1 MNIFS
6 YSNFKNSIGI
16 ILLWIGPP
24 LIYFLK
30 GYSSLGSG
38 SIFTG
43 ICYFFGILLMLNNTP
58 IKVGYKP
65 NLLLFQVG
73 ISFLL
78 ISIFYF
84 IFYNGDK
91 GSFNSEIINFVF
103 LSLYLLFL
111 LKAKNSIQGYLPIVI
126 LGFTLITNLALI
138 YSISTNPAY
147 VIGSRATVQFKS
159 ATGDFAGN
167 PHMYSRNGLAGFII
181 SILLIF
187 KNDLTLWLKN
197 NALIRLAAH
206 ANLWISL
213 LVIVLTQTRVTFI
226 SLIIVMLS
234 ILIFVFPL
242 KTFFKVTHWYV
253 VGFYMSI
260 FYYLNV
266 LNNRYS
272 FVELINNYFNSF
284 LGLVYKALNTGLK
297 LGKNDDVD
305 DSAMGRV
312 SNFNYFIELWNENP
326 TNFLFG
332 FGYRFRYIDIP
343 VLESFINF
351 GLIGFLLYLS
361 FNIILLVYSI
371 KAFKSNSIFQIF
383 LGLFYLHTFLAI
395 FSSGRPLDFTYW
407 IAFLVYIR
415 FLGVKDNDLN
425 VTKN

>member
-38 SIFTG
+38 SVFTG
-43 ICYFFGILLMLNNTP
+43 ICYFFGILLMLNDTP
-58 IKVGYKP
+58 IKIGYKP

-73 ISFLL
+73 ISFLI

-111 LKAKNSIQGYLPIVI
+111 LKAKNSIQGYLPIII
-126 LGFTLITNLALI
+126 LFFTLITNLALI

-181 SILLIF
+181 SILVIF

-197 NALIRLAAH
+197 SALVRLAAH

-226 SLIIVMLS
+226 SLIIVMLA

-242 KTFFKVTHWYV
+242 KSFFKVTHWYV

-312 SNFNYFIELWNENP
+312 SNFNYFIELWNDNP
-326 TNFLFG
+326 MNFLFG

-351 GLIGFLLYLS
+351 GFIGFLLYLS

-415 FLGVKDNDLN
+415 FLGIKDNELN
-425 VTKN
+425 IS

>member
-1 MNIFS
+1 LNIFS

-38 SIFTG
+38 SVFTG
-43 ICYFFGILLMLNNTP
+43 ICYFLGILLMLNDTP
-58 IKVGYKP
+58 IKIGYKP
-65 NLLLFQVG
+65 NILLFQVG
-73 ISFLL
+73 ISFLI
-78 ISIFYF
+78 ISVFYF

-111 LKAKNSIQGYLPIVI
+111 LKAKNSIQGYLPIII
-126 LGFTLITNLALI
+126 LFFTLITNLALI

-187 KNDLTLWLKN
+187 KNDLTLWLKKS
-197 NALIRLAAH
+197 ALVRLAAH

-226 SLIIVMLS
+226 SLIIVMLA

-242 KTFFKVTHWYV
+242 KSFFKVTHWYV

-312 SNFNYFIELWNENP
+312 SNFNYFIELWNDNP
-326 TNFLFG
+326 MNFLFG

-351 GLIGFLLYLS
+351 GFIGFLLYLS

-415 FLGVKDNDLN
+415 FLGIKDNELN
-425 VTKN
+425 IS

>member
-38 SIFTG
+38 SVFTG
-43 ICYFFGILLMLNNTP
+43 ICYFLGILLMLNDTP
-58 IKVGYKP
+58 IKIGYKP

-73 ISFLL
+73 ISFLI

-111 LKAKNSIQGYLPIVI
+111 LKAKNSIQGYLPIII
-126 LGFTLITNLALI
+126 LFFTLITNLALI

-181 SILLIF
+181 SILLIL

-197 NALIRLAAH
+197 SALVRLAAH

-226 SLIIVMLS
+226 SLIIVMLA

-242 KTFFKVTHWYV
+242 KSFFKVTHWYV

-272 FVELINNYFNSF
+272 FVELLNNYFNSF

-312 SNFNYFIELWNENP
+312 SNFNYFIELWNDNP
-326 TNFLFG
+326 MNFLFG

-351 GLIGFLLYLS
+351 GFIGFLLYLS

-415 FLGVKDNDLN
+415 FLGVKDNELN
-425 VTKN
+425 IS

>member
-30 GYSSLGSG
+30 GYSSLGTG
-38 SIFTG
+38 SVFTG
-43 ICYFFGILLMLNNTP
+43 ICYFLGILLMLNDTP
-58 IKVGYKP
+58 IKIGHKP
-65 NLLLFQVG
+65 NILLFQVG
-73 ISFLL
+73 ISFLI
-78 ISIFYF
+78 ISVFYF

-111 LKAKNSIQGYLPIVI
+111 LKAKNSIQGYLPIII
-126 LGFTLITNLALI
+126 LFFTLITNLALI

-197 NALIRLAAH
+197 SALVRLAAH

-213 LVIVLTQTRVTFI
+213 LVVVLTQTRVTFI
-226 SLIIVMLS
+226 SLILVMFA

-242 KTFFKVTHWYV
+242 KSFFKVTHWYV

-312 SNFNYFIELWNENP
+312 SNFNYFIELWNDNP
-326 TNFLFG
+326 MNFLFG

-351 GLIGFLLYLS
+351 GFIGFLLYLS

-415 FLGVKDNDLN
+415 FLGVKDNELN
-425 VTKN
+425 IS

>member
-38 SIFTG
+38 SVFTG
-43 ICYFFGILLMLNNTP
+43 ICYFLGILLMLNDTP
-58 IKVGYKP
+58 IKIGYKP

-73 ISFLL
+73 ISFLI

-91 GSFNSEIINFVF
+91 SSFNSEIINFVF

-111 LKAKNSIQGYLPIVI
+111 LKAKNSIQGYLPIII
-126 LGFTLITNLALI
+126 LFFTLITNLALI

-197 NALIRLAAH
+197 SALVRLAAH

-226 SLIIVMLS
+226 SLIIVMLA

-242 KTFFKVTHWYV
+242 KSFFKVTHWYV

-312 SNFNYFIELWNENP
+312 SNFNYFIELWNDNP
-326 TNFLFG
+326 MNFLFG

-351 GLIGFLLYLS
+351 GFIGFLLYLS

-415 FLGVKDNDLN
+415 FLGIKDNELN
-425 VTKN
+425 IS

>member
-1 MNIFS
+1 LNIFS

-38 SIFTG
+38 SVFTG
-43 ICYFFGILLMLNNTP
+43 ICYFLGILLMLNDTP
-58 IKVGYKP
+58 IKIGYKP

-73 ISFLL
+73 ISFLI

-91 GSFNSEIINFVF
+91 SSFNSEIINFVF

-111 LKAKNSIQGYLPIVI
+111 LKAKNSIQGYLPIII
-126 LGFTLITNLALI
+126 LFFTLITNLALI

-197 NALIRLAAH
+197 SALVRLAAH

-226 SLIIVMLS
+226 SLIIVMLA

-242 KTFFKVTHWYV
+242 KSFFKVTHWYV

-312 SNFNYFIELWNENP
+312 SNFNYFIELWNDNP
-326 TNFLFG
+326 MNFLFG

-351 GLIGFLLYLS
+351 GFIGFLLYLS

-415 FLGVKDNDLN
+415 FLGIKDNELN
-425 VTKN
+425 IS

>member
-43 ICYFFGILLMLNNTP
+43 ICYFLGILLMLNNTP

-103 LSLYLLFL
+103 LALYLLFL
-111 LKAKNSIQGYLPIVI
+111 LKAKNSIQGYLPVVI

-187 KNDLTLWLKN
+187 KNDITLWLKN
-197 NALIRLAAH
+197 SALVRLAAH

-242 KTFFKVTHWYV
+242 KSFFKVTHWYV
-253 VGFYMSI
+253 VCFYMSI

-284 LGLVYKALNTGLK
+284 LGLVFKALNTGLK

-326 TNFLFG
+326 LNFLFG
-332 FGYRFRYIDIP
+332 FGYRYRYIDIP

-351 GLIGFLLYLS
+351 GFIGFLLYLS

-415 FLGVKDNDLN
+415 FLGVTDSELN
-425 VTKN
+425 IS

>member
-38 SIFTG
+38 SVFTG
-43 ICYFFGILLMLNNTP
+43 ICYFLGILLMLNDTP
-58 IKVGYKP
+58 IKLGYKP

-103 LSLYLLFL
+103 LALYLLFL
-111 LKAKNSIQGYLPIVI
+111 LKAKNSIQGYLPIII
-126 LGFTLITNLALI
+126 LFFTLITNLALI

-197 NALIRLAAH
+197 SALVRLAAH

-226 SLIIVMLS
+226 SLILVMLC

-242 KTFFKVTHWYV
+242 KSFLKVTHWYV

-284 LGLVYKALNTGLK
+284 LGLVYKALNTGLN
-297 LGKNDDVD
+297 LGKNDDID

-326 TNFLFG
+326 INFLFG

-351 GLIGFLLYLS
+351 GFIGFLLYLS
-361 FNIILLVYSI
+361 FNFILLVYSI

-407 IAFLVYIR
+407 IAFLVFIR
-415 FLGVKDNDLN
+415 FLGIEDNELN
-425 VTKN
+425 NS

>member
-1 MNIFS
+1 LNIFS
-6 YSNFKNSIGI
+6 YSNFKSSIGI

-30 GYSSLGSG
+30 GYSNLGSG

-43 ICYFFGILLMLNNTP
+43 ICYFLGILLMINKTP
-58 IKVGYKP
+58 IKIGYKP
-65 NLLLFQVG
+65 NILLFQFG

-78 ISIFYF
+78 LAIIYF
-84 IFYNGDK
+84 LFYNGDK
-91 GSFNSEIINFVF
+91 ASFNLEIINFSF
-103 LSLYLLFL
+103 LFFYLLFL
-111 LKAKNSIQGYLPIVI
+111 LKAKNNIQGYLPIII
-126 LGFTLITNLALI
+126 LLFTLVTNLALL

-181 SILLIF
+181 SMLLIF
-187 KNDLTLWLKN
+187 KSDLSLWLKN
-197 NALIRLAAH
+197 NPFIRLISH

-226 SLIIVMLS
+226 SLIIVMLTS
-234 ILIFVFPL
+234 LFFVFPIRSFFT
-242 KTFFKVTHWYV
+242 KTYWYV
-253 VGFYMSI
+253 ISFYLLI
-260 FYYLNV
+260 FYYLNI
-266 LNNRYS
+266 LNKRYS
-272 FVELINNYFNSF
+272 FVDLINNYFNSF
-284 LGLVYKALNTGLK
+284 LGLVFKAINTGLQ

-312 SNFNYFIELWNENP
+312 SNFNFFVELWNENP
-326 TNFLFG
+326 INFLFG
-332 FGYRFRYIDIP
+332 FGYRYRYIDIP

-351 GLIGFLLYLS
+351 GLLGFLLYLS
-361 FNIILLVYSI
+361 FNIILLIFSI

-415 FLGVKDNDLN
+415 FLGVKDTELN
-425 VTKN
+425 VA

>member
-1 MNIFS
+1 
-6 YSNFKNSIGI
+6 
-16 ILLWIGPP
+16 
-24 LIYFLK
+24 
-30 GYSSLGSG
+30 
-38 SIFTG
+38 
-43 ICYFFGILLMLNNTP
+43 MLNNTP

>member
-38 SIFTG
+38 SVFTG
-43 ICYFFGILLMLNNTP
+43 ICYFLGILLMLNDTP
-58 IKVGYKP
+58 IKIGYKP

-73 ISFLL
+73 ISFLI

-111 LKAKNSIQGYLPIVI
+111 LKAKNSIQGYLPIII
-126 LGFTLITNLALI
+126 LFFTLITNLALI

-181 SILLIF
+181 SILVIF

-197 NALIRLAAH
+197 SALVRLAAH

-226 SLIIVMLS
+226 SLIIVMLA

-242 KTFFKVTHWYV
+242 KSFFKVTHWYV

-272 FVELINNYFNSF
+272 FLELINNYFNSF

-312 SNFNYFIELWNENP
+312 SNFNYFIELWNDNP
-326 TNFLFG
+326 MNFLFG

-351 GLIGFLLYLS
+351 GFIGFLLYLS

-415 FLGVKDNDLN
+415 FLGIKDNELN
-425 VTKN
+425 IS